1 MRKIMMIMIVFCFLQ
16 QGFGQ
21 KKNIAKCWL
30 WKPKEGQEQNF
41 ENGYNKHFT
50 WHKKNGDNPVW
61 YCWQF
66 VSGPRYGQFL
76 DVSFSSWEDFD
87 VSFKPEEDNK
97 DYQLH
102 IVPFADLQTS
112 FKLAFIQ
119 DFSSKD
125 SVGLHSKYM
134 RLITMT
140 VNDIPNAL
148 KVIAKLKEN
157 YSLNSSVKNF
167 FTYGMVDGGNLNQIL
182 LMLGFNSY
190 SDFGE
195 SEHLQEDINGIE
207 HSLKLRV
214 VTAMISETLS
224 YRPDLFIISQ

>member
-1 MRKIMMIMIVFCFLQ
+1 MRKIIITIIAFCFLQ
-16 QGFGQ
+16 QVFGQ
-21 KKNIAKCWL
+21 TKNIAKCWL
-30 WKPKEGQEQNF
+30 WKPKEGHEQDF
-41 ENGYNKHFT
+41 ESGYNKHFS

-76 DVSFSSWEDFD
+76 DVSFNSWKDFD
-87 VSFKPEEDNK
+87 VSFKPDEDNK

-102 IVPFADLQTS
+102 IVPFAELQTS
-112 FKLAFIQ
+112 FKLALLQ

-125 SVGLHSKYM
+125 SVGLHSKYI

-157 YSLNSSVKNF
+157 YSSNSSVKNF
-167 FTYGMVDGGNLNQIL
+167 FTYEMIDGGRIDQIL

-190 SDFGE
+190 SDFGR
-195 SEHLQEDINGIE
+195 SENLQEDINVIE
-207 HSLKLRV
+207 NSLKLKV
-214 VTAMISETLS
+214 ITATTSETLS

>member
-1 MRKIMMIMIVFCFLQ
+1 MRQIIVTVIIFCFLLQ
-16 QGFGQ
+16 AFGQ

-41 ENGYNKHFT
+41 ESGYNKHFN

-76 DVSFSSWEDFD
+76 DVSFNSWEDLD
-87 VSFKPEEDNK
+87 ISFKPDEDAK

-102 IVPFADLQTS
+102 IVPFAELQTT
-112 FKLAFIQ
+112 FKLALVPN
-119 DFSSKD
+119 FSSND
-125 SVGLHSKYM
+125 SVDLRSKYI

-148 KVIAKLKEN
+148 KVITRLKEN
-157 YSLNSSVKNF
+157 YSSNSSGKIF
-167 FTYGMVDGGNLNQIL
+167 FTYEMVDGGAIDQIL

-190 SDFGE
+190 SDFGR
-195 SEHLQEDINGIE
+195 SENLQVDINGIE
-207 HSLKLRV
+207 NSLKIKV
-214 VTAMISETLS
+214 IASITSETLL
-224 YRPDLFIISQ
+224 YRPDLFVISQ